1 MKHCKKFLQSFLLLF
16 LFFIFYNAPSVSAEI
31 HPNYRN
37 SFPPKET
44 FQPGDW
50 FVGATPAQVDPTKS
64 PIVFVQG
71 KNGKAKD
78 WYGETYY
85 HGKNTMY
92 DLAYDAGYQ
101 TAFVQLYDAAGTG
114 SVSPWTNGQLLAL
127 KLQAISQ
134 HFGKKVNIIA
144 HSKGG
149 IDTQA
154 ALVQYGAHRFVD
166 KVITLGSPHYG
177 THLADLSYSWWAGWL
192 ASLLGQQDEGTYALQ
207 TGEMAR
213 FRSIIDTNPVTK
225 SNQYYTI
232 AGTSW
237 GPTFSALSMGGL
249 YLSPYG
255 NNDGLV
261 SEWSTTLPYGAHLF
275 SDVTLDHDSIRTGSA
290 VFSRIEPYLR
300 TKKMGPAWSTSAAPS
315 TNEPY
320 TELGTTE
327 NQTVLGGELIPHQE
341 NRAVFSVDTLTPG
354 TVSILTASK
363 QVEIQL
369 ISPSGKVYNKQDAV
383 VTTGDDTFFKG
394 AFIHTFQIKG
404 MEVGDWKIRMNTEEK
419 DAYLAMVQYQQ
430 EAPFHL
436 KIPAKMKVNQAK
448 LHIQSSDKS
457 PVEAEDVSMT
467 VRIVDQ
473 TGTLI
478 SQSDSLQQGD
488 TNTLSTTLQHIEQSG
503 VYNLTIDIKG
513 KNKAGHPYT
522 RTMIRSMYMEK

>member
-1 MKHCKKFLQSFLLLF
+1 MKHCKILLQSFLLIF
-16 LFFIFYNAPSVSAEI
+16 LFSIVCHISSVSAEE
-31 HPNYRN
+31 HPDYGKL
-37 SFPPKET
+37 FPPKET

-50 FVGATPAQVDPTKS
+50 FVGATPAQIDPTKS
-64 PIVFVQG
+64 PVVFVQG
-71 KNGKAKD
+71 KNGKANA
-78 WYGETYY
+78 WYGDTYY
-85 HGKNTMY
+85 HGKNNMY
-92 DLAYDAGYQ
+92 DLAYNAGYQ

-114 SVSPWTNGQLLAL
+114 SVSSWTNGKLLAE
-127 KLQAISQ
+127 KLAAISQ
-134 HFGKKVNIIA
+134 HFGGKVNIIA

-192 ASLLGQQDEGTYALQ
+192 SSLLGQQDEGTYALQ
-207 TGEMAR
+207 TGEMAH
-213 FRSIIDTNPVTK
+213 FRSIIDTNPITK
-225 SNQYYTI
+225 LNQYYTI

-249 YLSPYG
+249 YLSSYG

-261 SEWSTTLPYGAHLF
+261 SEWSTTLPYGTHLF
-275 SDVTLDHDSIRTGSA
+275 SDVTLDHDSIRTGGA

-300 TKKMGPAWSTSAAPS
+300 TKKMGKSWSPSSAPS
-315 TNEPY
+315 TNELY

-327 NQTVLGGELIPHQE
+327 NQTVLGGELIPRQE
-341 NRAVFSVDTLTPG
+341 NHAVFFVDTLTPG

-363 QVEIQL
+363 PTEIQL
-369 ISPSGKVYNKQDAV
+369 ISPSGTVHNTQDTV
-383 VTTGDDTFFKG
+383 VTKGNDTFFKG
-394 AFIHTFQIKG
+394 AFIHTFEIKS
-404 MEVGDWKIRMNTEEK
+404 MEVGGWKIRMKTEGK

-436 KIPAKMKVNQAK
+436 KIPAKTKVNKAK
-448 LHIQSSDKS
+448 LQIQSSDKKT
-457 PVEAEDVSMT
+457 VEAEGVSMMIR
-467 VRIVDQ
+467 VVDR

-478 SQSDSLQQGD
+478 SQSDGFQQVD
-488 TNTLSTTLQHIEQSG
+488 ENTLSTTLQHIEHSG
-503 VYNLTIDIKG
+503 VYNLTIDVRG

-522 RTMIRSMYMEK
+522 RTIIRSMYIEK